1 MLVLGDGPVS
11 SSSDRLDTCFPTIR
25 ATQVPGKGSTNSM
38 FPRNMERKI
47 LFLTT
52 ASPDAIKAAR
62 PCHQQ
67 NALLPEILRNRGI
80 RNRSAQVDVQCWRNS
95 NFDAITISDYDI
107 VTFLWCGEYYHH
119 PKEFRVFVEDI
130 LMAAQRLNPSI
141 HIINSPEIVLWN
153 MDKQYLK
160 ELADKGFQIPRTE
173 FVDIRN
179 HSRSTLQAAITSF
192 GGKTPV
198 VLKPTMSGSA
208 KMTSLIKD
216 PQSIGPD
223 DEDLLELAISQAA
236 TGDLSGLIL
245 QEYADGIREGEY
257 SVIFI
262 NGRYSHTVL
271 KTPRAGEFR
280 CQVGFGGSTQQ
291 IKIGDVPKGAVE
303 TSRRVM
309 AFVQSKFGGG
319 SKREGTVDGGGLAY
333 LRIDGILREKAFIL
347 MEVEAIE
354 PELWLDTDTGA
365 EGLEQLCEVFLR

>member
-1 MLVLGDGPVS
+1 
-11 SSSDRLDTCFPTIR
+11 
-25 ATQVPGKGSTNSM
+25 
-38 FPRNMERKI
+38 
-47 LFLTT
+47 
-52 ASPDAIKAAR
+52 
-62 PCHQQ
+62 
-67 NALLPEILRNRGI
+67 
-80 RNRSAQVDVQCWRNS
+80 
-95 NFDAITISDYDI
+95 
-107 VTFLWCGEYYHH
+107 
-119 PKEFRVFVEDI
+119 
-130 LMAAQRLNPSI
+130 MAAQRLNPSI

-160 ELADKGFQIPRTE
+160 ELADEGFQIPRTE